1 MNKII
6 KNASWII
13 FCKIVQVVL
22 NLVVSMITA
31 RYLGPSNYGIIN
43 YAASIVTFFVPVVQ
57 LGINCVLV
65 QMFVERPE
73 ENGKIIGTSTIA
85 TSISSLLGV
94 VCIWAFTSVAN
105 YGETDTILVC
115 TLYSVSMF
123 FQMTEM
129 IQYWYQSKLL
139 SKYVSIVSLI
149 SQAVVSIYKIYIILS
164 GKNIYWFAIV
174 NSFDFL
180 IISIGLFYI
189 YRKIGGQKLSFSFA
203 LAKEMIVRS
212 RHFII
217 SGLMVSIFTQT
228 DRIMLKLMVD
238 DAESGFYSAA
248 LTCSGMLVFL
258 ATAIIDSMRP
268 ILFENKKSDQFLY
281 HKNTVRLYSI
291 LIYVALCQSLAL
303 TAFSEP
309 IIQMFFGEDYLP
321 SIAVL
326 RIISWC
332 SIFSYLGGARGI
344 WFLSEGKEK
353 YLLLTNSVGAIMNII
368 LNLVFIPMLGA
379 CGAALTSLLTQFLTN
394 FVLNFVMKP
403 LRENGKWMAEALNPK
418 VLLDIIKKVRI

>member
-1 MNKII
+1 
-6 KNASWII
+6 
-13 FCKIVQVVL
+13 
-22 NLVVSMITA
+22 MITA

-73 ENGKIIGTSTIA
+73 ENGKIIGTSTIV

-105 YGETDTILVC
+105 YGEADTIIVC

-149 SQAVVSIYKIYIILS
+149 SRAIVSIYKIYIILS

-291 LIYVALCQSLAL
+291 LIYVALCQSISL

-418 VLLDIIKKVRI
+418 VLLDIIKKVRT